1 MLTRRTVLKSSVSAL
16 ALAAC
21 ATARLCADEET
32 AAPDPREDRITL
44 NTATII
50 YKNLPIDE
58 QIRLAHEAGFRNIEI
73 WFRDV
78 DRFLASGGTLAA
90 LKTQLDDCGMR
101 VVGGINFIAW
111 GHPEEEV
118 RQKALDEMRRAMEQM
133 KALGGSALAASPSG
147 IYNKPGIPLA
157 DIAERY
163 RAVLELGDQFEITP
177 QLEIWGAGPTLMKL
191 SDAVWITTEAAHP
204 RASLLLDV
212 YHLYRGGNDFASLRQ
227 LNGRQLPN
235 FHWNDWPGGRERLTL
250 QDSDRVLP
258 GEGVAPLKE
267 VSALLDEI
275 GFSGTY
281 SLEIFNK
288 PFCENH
294 DTPELLKLAY
304 DAMKKNI

>member
-1 MLTRRTVLKSSVSAL
+1 MLTRRTVLKTSVSAL

-32 AAPDPREDRITL
+32 SAPDPREARIAL

-58 QIRLAHEAGFRNIEI
+58 QIRLVHEAGFRNIEI

-78 DRFLASGGTLAA
+78 DQFLASGGTLAA
-90 LKTQLDDCGMR
+90 LRTQLDDCGMR

-118 RQKALDEMRRAMEQM
+118 RRKALDEMRRAMEQM

-147 IYNKPGIPLA
+147 VFRNPDVTLA
-157 DIAERY
+157 ELAERY
-163 RAVLELGDQFEITP
+163 RAVLELGDQFEISP

-288 PFCENH
+288 PFCESH

-304 DAMKKNI
+304 AAMKKNI